1 MTSLLQNKRLLLSGL
16 VLLPSVLIPQVQP
29 LFADFRLTLGDTG
42 RVIFDLLQIGGIA
55 LIIAALLSPLET
67 LGWWAGWYGDRVE
80 ATVPP
85 GTTEAPVPEHQ
96 PSRYLVYLDGI
107 GQVKSTYS
115 PDVEQFLGTLEQ
127 SLPDVV
133 IVRGIMPY
141 SVLNRTL
148 VEDRPLSVFWQL
160 VNWLRSKRLFK
171 ALGVLINIRNLLVV
185 LVSADKRYGPVYNRG
200 MAQLIYNSL
209 VDAGYRPGCQVPV
222 TLLGFSGGGEISM
235 GAAPLLKQALDGP
248 LDIISLAGVFCGHND
263 ILKLEHIYHLVGDK
277 DPVERS
283 GPVMFPK
290 RWKVMF
296 LSYWNRAK
304 QRGQISF
311 ISLGPVGHQSPGG
324 VLDPNMRLP
333 DGRTHQQQTVD
344 WVVGIVEERL
354 PPVRPSTTPKDNSY
368 SRYQKGQFNHPEVY
382 PIQQSLDSAH
392 YRPLAEWM
400 GRLILPHHDERGE
413 EDGVWFEVYHTD
425 AEHSHLVGQTVWLT
439 WQQRPWVKDYL
450 KLVTRDLHFS
460 ADADYSLRQGKVVP
474 ERLNGWRMV
483 GPLESLAGVRPTDN
497 MTVMLNGPVQVEA
510 SSHPEGTARVLIDQD
525 PAEISGRFY
534 AVAQF
539 IAPSQTTPDGICYRI
554 RHYNKATRQFDGP
567 EDQVFVPQ
575 VEPNING
582 LRPSSNQNLEQS
594 PCNGGGWYLYGAK
607 DQTGQFV
614 VQALGPYHLFRLTPD
629 REIVGKTATTRYLK
643 KASWAVE
650 GTKGTISSV
659 LLKGSEKTSP
669 PLQEGDQLLLNHNY
683 GGVGG
688 KMTEPAAKGPIYF
701 GHFAYGIARVVREPL
716 TDDLRLEIQYFQVYT
731 HNGDG
736 LIACRHH
743 WSNYMG
749 DRQYGWLNLR
759 PVRDVAIKLDA
770 VTTRYDIDGV
780 ILSPL
785 ENLLYQL
792 QIMMARY
799 RTGDGTGVTYV
810 GPANNCSQDSNQALY
825 ASLQQ
830 LQRATDSMPEPEA
843 WLKAHPAQAAKA
855 TQLKQIG
862 RSLQRD
868 LLPWGTARA
877 DWKEHETVLGSS
889 LEDSPLRQLAMGLV
903 SWRTMLP
910 RIASDRVVESFL
922 QRGATV
928 LVMRTSQVGGTN
940 ADIEP
945 IAPVSF

>member
-1 MTSLLQNKRLLLSGL
+1 MSHFLRPKRLIFSGL
-16 VLLPSVLIPQVQP
+16 VLLPSVLIPQIQP
-29 LFADFRLTLGDTG
+29 LFTDLRLNLGETG
-42 RVIFDLLQIGGIA
+42 QVIFDLVQIGGVA
-55 LIIAALLSPLET
+55 LVIAALLSPLEA
-67 LGWWAGWYGDRVE
+67 LGWWAGWYGDRVD
-80 ATVPP
+80 ATAPP
-85 GTTEAPVPEHQ
+85 GTTEAPVPKQQ

-107 GQVKSTYS
+107 GQYKSTYS
-115 PDVEQFLGTLEQ
+115 PEVEQFLRTLEQ
-127 SLPDVV
+127 DLRDVV

-148 VEDRPLSVFWQL
+148 VEERPLSVFWRL

-171 ALGVLINIRNLLVV
+171 MLGVLINIRNLLIV

-200 MAQLIYNSL
+200 MAQLIYNNL
-209 VDAGYRPGCQVPV
+209 VDAGYRPGCLVPV

-235 GAAPLLKQALDGP
+235 GAAPLLKQAIDGP
-248 LDIISLAGVFCGHND
+248 LDIISLAGVFSGHNNT
-263 ILKLEHIYHLVGDK
+263 LRLEHIYHLVGDK

-283 GPVMFPK
+283 GPVLFPK

-304 QRGQISF
+304 QRGQVSF
-311 ISLGPVGHQSPGG
+311 ISLGPVGHQTPGG

-344 WVVGIVEERL
+344 WVVGILEGTL
-354 PPVRPSTTPKDNSY
+354 PPVRPSTTPKDSSY
-368 SRYQKGQFNHPEVY
+368 SLFQKGTFNQPDNY
-382 PIQQSLDSAH
+382 PIEQTVDVAH
-392 YRPLAEWM
+392 YRPIADWM
-400 GRLILPHHDERGE
+400 GRLILPQPHERE
-413 EDGVWFEVYHTD
+413 DEDGVWFEVHHTD
-425 AEHSHLVGQTVWLT
+425 SDHAHLMGQKVWLT
-439 WQQRPWVKDYL
+439 WQEQPWMHDYL

-483 GPLESLAGVRPTDN
+483 GPLESLAGARPTDN
-497 MTVMLNGPVQVEA
+497 MTVMLNGPVQVEE
-510 SSHPEGTARVLIDQD
+510 SSHPEVAARVLIDQD
-525 PAEISGRFY
+525 PAQISGRYY

-539 IAPSQTTPDGICYRI
+539 LTPIQTTPNGILYRI

-567 EDQVFVPQ
+567 EDEVLLPQ

-607 DQTGQFV
+607 NQAGQFV
-614 VQALGPYHLFRLTPD
+614 VQALGPHDLFRLTPD
-629 REIVGKTATTRYLK
+629 REIVGRTATSRYLK
-643 KASWAVE
+643 KGSWAVE

-659 LLKGSEKTSP
+659 LLRASEKSSP
-669 PLQEGDQLLLNHNY
+669 LLQEGDRLLLNHNY

-688 KMTEPAAKGPIYF
+688 TMKEPAARGPVYF
-701 GHFAYGIARVVREPL
+701 GHFAYGVAEVVCEPL
-716 TDDLRLEIQYFQVYT
+716 TDDLRLEMQYFQIYT

-759 PVRDVAIKLDA
+759 PVRDTVIKLDA
-770 VTTRYDIDGV
+770 FTTRYDIDGV
-780 ILSPL
+780 VISPL
-785 ENLLYQL
+785 EKLSYQL
-792 QIMMARY
+792 QVMMARY
-799 RTGDGTGVTYV
+799 RIGDGTGATYV
-810 GPANNCSQDSNQALY
+810 GPANNCAQDSNQAMY
-825 ASLQQ
+825 GALQQ
-830 LQRATDSMPEPEA
+830 LKRATAAMPNPDA
-843 WLKAHPAQAAKA
+843 WLKAHPSQAVQAK
-855 TQLKQIG
+855 QLGQIG

-877 DWKEHETVLGSS
+877 DWKDHETVLGSS
-889 LEDSPLRQLAMGLV
+889 LEDSPLKQLAMGLV

-928 LVMRTSQVGGTN
+928 LVLRTSQVGGTVPE
-940 ADIEP
+940 IEP
-945 IAPVSF
+945 IAPVGF

>member
-1 MTSLLQNKRLLLSGL
+1 MTSWLRNKRILFGGL
-16 VLLPSVLIPQVQP
+16 VLLPSVLISQVQP
-29 LFADFRLTLGDTG
+29 LFSDLKITLGDTG
-42 RVIFDLLQIGGIA
+42 QMILDLLQIGGIA
-55 LIIAALLSPLET
+55 LVIAALLSPLEA

-85 GTTEAPVPEHQ
+85 GTTEDPGPEHQ

-107 GQVKSTYS
+107 GQYKSTYS
-115 PDVEQFLGTLEQ
+115 PEVEQFLGTLEQ

-133 IVRGIMPY
+133 IVRGIIPY
-141 SVLNRTL
+141 SVLNRAL
-148 VEDRPLSVFWQL
+148 VKDSPLSVFWQL

-171 ALGVLINIRNLLVV
+171 MVGVLINIRNLLIV

-200 MAQLIYNSL
+200 MAQLMYNKL
-209 VDAGYRPGCQVPV
+209 VEAGYRPGCQVPV

-311 ISLGPVGHQSPGG
+311 VSLGPVGHQSPGG

-344 WVVGIVEERL
+344 WVVGILEERL
-354 PPVRPSTTPKDNSY
+354 PPVRPSTTPAESSY
-368 SRYQKGQFNHPEVY
+368 SRFQKGKFNQPEDY
-382 PIQQSLDSAH
+382 PIEQSLDAAH
-392 YRPLAEWM
+392 YRPLADWM
-400 GRLILPHHDERGE
+400 GRLILPNPDERGE
-413 EDGVWFEVYHTD
+413 EDGVWFEVHHTD
-425 AEHSHLVGQTVWLT
+425 AEHFHLVGQTVWLT
-439 WQQRPWVKDYL
+439 WQDQPWVKDYL
-450 KLVTRDLHFS
+450 KLVTRDLYFS

-474 ERLNGWRMV
+474 ERLNGWRGV
-483 GPLESLAGVRPTDN
+483 GPLESLAGARPTDN
-497 MTVMLNGPVQVEA
+497 MVVMLNGPVQVTTP
-510 SSHPEGTARVLIDQD
+510 HPEVAAWLLIGQE
-525 PAEISGRFY
+525 PAQISGRFY
-534 AVAQF
+534 AIAQF
-539 IAPSQTTPDGICYRI
+539 IAPLQTTADGVFYRI

-567 EDQVFVPQ
+567 EDEVFLPQ
-575 VEPNING
+575 VEPNINN

-594 PCNGGGWYLYGAK
+594 PGNGGGWYLYGAK
-607 DQTGQFV
+607 NQAGQFV
-614 VQALGPYHLFRLTPD
+614 VQALGPYDLFRLTSD
-629 REIVGKTATTRYLK
+629 REIVGKTATIRYLK
-643 KASWAVE
+643 QGSWAVE

-659 LLKGSEKTSP
+659 LLRASEQASP
-669 PLQEGDQLLLNHNY
+669 PIQEGDRLLLNHNY

-688 KMTEPAAKGPIYF
+688 TMTEPAAKGPIYF
-701 GHFAYGIARVVREPL
+701 GHFAYGFAEVVREPL
-716 TDDLRLEIQYFQVYT
+716 TDDLRLEIHYYQVYT

-759 PVRDVAIKLDA
+759 PVRDMVIKLDA
-770 VTTRYDIDGV
+770 FTTRYDIDGV
-780 ILSPL
+780 IISPL
-785 ENLLYQL
+785 ETLLYQL

-799 RTGDGTGVTYV
+799 RTGDGTGATYV
-810 GPANNCSQDSNQALY
+810 GPANNCAQDSNQALY
-825 ASLQQ
+825 GA
-830 LQRATDSMPEPEA
+830 LQRLSRATTAMPNPEV
-843 WLKAHPAQAAKA
+843 WLKAHPNQAVQAK
-855 TQLKQIG
+855 QLEQIG
-862 RSLQRD
+862 RSLKRD
-868 LLPWGTARA
+868 ILPWGTARA
-877 DWKEHETVLGSS
+877 DWQDHETILGSS

-928 LVMRTSQVGGTN
+928 LVLRTTQVGGTN
-940 ADIEP
+940 PDIEP